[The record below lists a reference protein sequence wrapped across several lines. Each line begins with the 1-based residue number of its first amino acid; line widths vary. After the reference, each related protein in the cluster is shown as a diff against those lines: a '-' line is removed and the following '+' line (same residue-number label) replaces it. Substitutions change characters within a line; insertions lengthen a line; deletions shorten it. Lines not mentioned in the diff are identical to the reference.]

1 MLMLRNPL
9 TQRTQTS
16 LDSFLNQFLN
26 EDFLGWRDLQWSF
39 PLTAGTNI
47 YEQDGQLMFELELP
61 GVQRQ
66 DIKVRLEDHTL
77 FISGEVRQDENIK
90 DSQYWSQGRR
100 YGRLERSFQLPENAV
115 VESAKK
121 INAKLENGILKV
133 SLPLKE
139 SLKAEAYDIK
149 VD

>member
-1 MLMLRNPL
+1 MLTLRNAL
-9 TQRTQTS
+9 AQRTPST
-16 LDSFLNQFLN
+16 LDTFLNQFFGD
-26 EDFLGWRDLQWSF
+26 DFLRWPEVRWSF

-47 YEQDGQLMFELELP
+47 YEQDGQLVFEVELP
-61 GVQRQ
+61 GVKRQ

-77 FISGEVRQDENIK
+77 FIGGQVRQDEGIK
-90 DSQYWSQGRR
+90 ENQYWSQGRR
-100 YGRLERSFQLPENAV
+100 YGRFERRFQLPEQAV
-115 VESAKK
+115 VENKN
-121 INAKLENGILKV
+121 INAKFEDGILKV